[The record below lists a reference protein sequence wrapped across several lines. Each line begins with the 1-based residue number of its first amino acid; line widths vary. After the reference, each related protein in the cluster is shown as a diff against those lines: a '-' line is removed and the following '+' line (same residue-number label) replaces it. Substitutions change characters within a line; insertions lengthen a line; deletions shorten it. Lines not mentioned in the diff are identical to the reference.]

1 MTGFPA
7 PAPVPVPAGPRAGYR
22 PVADEVS
29 VFDLEVAGVLPAELD
44 GTLLRIGPN
53 PLGGPDPARRH
64 ALAGDAMVHGVRIR
78 SGRAEWYRN
87 RWIRTDR
94 ICRALGGLPTPGPR
108 RGLSDNANDNILRH
122 AGRTLA
128 LGDGGVLP
136 VELCPELSTV
146 ARSDLDETLPD
157 GLCAHPQADPVT
169 GELYAVA
176 YQPGRSHVQYLTID
190 VAGRVR
196 RCEPIELGHTPM
208 MHAFSLTDRHSVLY
222 DLPVVYS
229 PAAAAAGS
237 RVPYAWDDSLGA
249 RLGVLPRE
257 RPGAAVRWLDVEPCY
272 VFHPVNAY
280 ETGDRIVVDVVRHDR
295 VFDADRLSPA
305 ESRPSLWRWTLDPVR
320 GGVRARQLDD
330 AVVEF
335 PRMDDRFKGTPH
347 RYCFAVSMRPGSCGV
362 LAGPALV
369 RHDAATG
376 ATEHHRFGPGRQT
389 GEPAFIPR
397 APDAPEADGWLLSF
411 VYDAADD
418 RSSLMVL
425 DTADFTGPPVA
436 EIRLPVRVPHG
447 LHAGWIPV

>member
-1 MTGFPA
+1 MTRTL
-7 PAPVPVPAGPRAGYR
+7 VPSGPMAGYR

-29 VFDLEVAGVLPAELD
+29 VFDLEVAGRLPVELD

-53 PLGGPDPARRH
+53 PLRESPRRH
-64 ALAGDAMVHGVRIR
+64 AFAGDAMVHGVRIR
-78 SGRAEWYRN
+78 AGRAEWYRN

-94 ICRALGGLPTPGPR
+94 VCRALGTLPTPGPR
-108 RGLSDNANDNILRH
+108 HGLSDNANDNILRH

-136 VELCPELSTV
+136 VELCPELTTI
-146 ARSDLDETLPD
+146 ARSDFDETLPD
-157 GLCAHPQADPVT
+157 GLCAHPERDMLT

-176 YQPGRSHVQYLTID
+176 YQPGRPYVQYLTVD
-190 VAGRVR
+190 VSGRVR
-196 RCEPIELGHTPM
+196 RCEPIDLGHTPM
-208 MHAFSLTDRHSVLY
+208 MHAFSLTDRHAVLY
-222 DLPVVYS
+222 DLPVVYD
-229 PAAAAAGS
+229 AAAGGS
-237 RVPYAWDDSLGA
+237 RVPYAWDECVGA

-257 RPGAAVRWLDVEPCY
+257 GSGADVRWHDIEPCY

-280 ETGDRIVVDVVRHDR
+280 ESGGRVVLDVVRHDR

-305 ESRPSLWRWTLDPVR
+305 ESRPTLWRWVLDPER
-320 GGVRARQLDD
+320 GVVADRQLDD

-335 PRMDDRFKGTPH
+335 PRMDERFKGLSY
-347 RYCFAVSMRPGSCGV
+347 RYAFAVSMRPGSAGV
-362 LAGPALV
+362 LAGPSWI
-369 RHDAATG
+369 RHDLRTG
-376 ATEHHRFGPGRQT
+376 FTDVHRFGPGRLA

-397 APDAPEADGWLLSF
+397 GPDAPEADGYLLGF

-418 RSSLMVL
+418 RSDLVVL

-447 LHAGWIPV
+447 FHAGWLAAC